1 MQNTYTQ
8 ELEKLVKS
16 QRIYIEELEEQT
28 LDLAQELEKYKKDAE
43 RYRWLREGDND
54 EMCMHIMRIFE
65 EDGEKY
71 PVGFLLRD
79 EKLDERID
87 KMIQADKEY
96 YAGFGI
102 KYKS

>member
-1 MQNTYTQ
+1 MSTYTQ
-8 ELEKLVKS
+8 ELQKLVKS
-16 QRIYIEELEEQT
+16 QRKYIEELEEQT
-28 LDLAQELEKYKKDAE
+28 LELAQELEKYKKDAE

-54 EMCMHIMRIFE
+54 EFCRLEYHYTKGDIQVIE
-65 EDGEKY
+65 SC
-71 PVGFLLRD
+71 LLRN

-87 KMIQADKEY
+87 KMIQIDKEY